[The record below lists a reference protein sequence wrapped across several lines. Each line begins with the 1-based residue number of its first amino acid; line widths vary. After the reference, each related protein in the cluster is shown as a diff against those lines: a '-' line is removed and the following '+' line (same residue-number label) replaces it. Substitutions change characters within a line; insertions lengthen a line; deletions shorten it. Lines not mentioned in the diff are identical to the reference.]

1 MVTFSQTAWFE
12 TPKEDLLEFLQV
24 APFHITVESSPVV
37 HYHMPEGTSTGSL
50 VYYHLVSGF
59 DRISW
64 TGIISSSQ
72 NNQITT
78 RLGEGPFRGFHAKHS
93 ISEDGHLAV
102 CHEELSFQGEEN
114 SFRIEI
120 EKARVLYSLA
130 ERQKTLKMLMAYES
144 KKKTKAFESL
154 DSFGSVTAG

>member
-102 CHEELSFQGEEN
+102 CHEKLSFQGEED
-114 SFRIEI
+114 SFRFEI
-120 EKARVLYSLA
+120 EKARILYGLA